1 MSSSLRII
9 LVLLVAATDLY
20 SLHQIRKGKMS
31 LNHSLLWILVSLILL
46 ALAIFPGIAYWIS
59 SVMGIGLPINMV
71 FLSFS
76 LFSIILFIYLTN
88 VVSKEDRINRRL
100 TQQVA
105 LLEERIR
112 ELEGGLK
119 KGTGNKE
126 AEKEETGKNGNDR
139 NRG

>member
-1 MSSSLRII
+1 MSTSLRIL
-9 LVLLVAATDLY
+9 LVLLVIATDLY
-20 SLHQIRKGKMS
+20 SLHQIRRGRMS

-46 ALAIFPGIAYWIS
+46 LLAIFPGIAYWIS
-59 SVMGIGLPINMV
+59 SVIGIGLPINMI

-88 VVSKEDRINRRL
+88 VVSKEDRITRRL

-112 ELEGGLK
+112 ALEAEAGK
-119 KGTGNKE
+119 ASQETEEKEQKE
-126 AEKEETGKNGNDR
+126 A
-139 NRG
+139 

>member
-1 MSSSLRII
+1 MSTSLRIL
-9 LVLLVAATDLY
+9 LVLLVIATDLY
-20 SLHQIRKGKMS
+20 SFHQIRRGRMS

-46 ALAIFPGIAYWIS
+46 LLAIFPGIAYWIS
-59 SVMGIGLPINMV
+59 SVIGIGLPINMI

-88 VVSKEDRINRRL
+88 VVSKEDRITRRL

-112 ELEGGLK
+112 ALEAEASK
-119 KGTGNKE
+119 ASQETEEKEQKE
-126 AEKEETGKNGNDR
+126 A
-139 NRG
+139 